1 MQILYIGGIRMNVK
15 VEKKENSKVEIEF
28 TMDKKQ
34 FNEELDKAFKQNA
47 KKFKVPGFR
56 DGMVPRA
63 IVEQTYGEGV
73 LYETVIENTV
83 DDAYRT
89 AVIENNLEIVS
100 RPELDIKQIGKDK
113 DFVFVVTVCV
123 KPEATVK
130 DYKGIEVKKVSTRV
144 TKKDVD
150 EELDRIREKNARIVT
165 VEDRE
170 LKNGDISIIDFE
182 GFSDGVPFDGGKG
195 ENFELTIG
203 SGQFIPGFEDQM
215 VGMKVNEQRDVK
227 VTFPKEYHA
236 TELAGKEAIFKVV
249 LHEIKEKILPEID
262 DEFAKDVSEFETLEE
277 YKKDLNKKIKERK
290 ENQAKAEMEQE
301 ALDKFVEKVEVNV
314 PEEMIDSEVDKMV
327 EEMNANLSYQGLSM
341 DQYLQYIGI
350 SLDDYKKEMR
360 DQALKRI
367 KLNLGLEYVAKQE
380 NVEVTENDIDARIK
394 ELAAQYGNKDDDSLL
409 KNENARN
416 YMKEQLSQEKTMKII
431 TENVVEK

>member
-1 MQILYIGGIRMNVK
+1 MNVK

-34 FNEELDKAFKQNA
+34 FEEELEKAYKQNA

-56 DGMVPRA
+56 AGMVPRA
-63 IVEQTYGEGV
+63 IVEQTYGESV
-73 LYETVIENTV
+73 LYEFVIENTV

-89 AVIENNLEIVS
+89 AVVENNLEIVS

-113 DFVFVVTVCV
+113 DFIFVVNVCV

-150 EELDRIREKNARIVT
+150 AELEKIREKNARIVT

-182 GFSDGVPFDGGKG
+182 GFTDGKAFEGGKA
-195 ENFELTIG
+195 ENFKLTIG

-215 VGMKVNEQRDVK
+215 IGMKVNEERDINVK
-227 VTFPKEYHA
+227 FPEEYHVKD
-236 TELAGKEAIFKVV
+236 LAGKDATFKVK
-249 LHEIKEKILPEID
+249 LHEIKEKVLPEID
-262 DEFAKDVSEFETLEE
+262 DEFAKDVSEFDNLED
-277 YKKDLNKKIKERK
+277 YKKDLNKKIKADK
-290 ENQAKAEMEQE
+290 ENHAKMDMEQE
-301 ALDKFVEKVEVNV
+301 AIDKFIEKVEVNI

-327 EEMNANLSYQGLSM
+327 EEMNANLSYQGLNI
-341 DQYLQYIGI
+341 DQYLQYMGTT
-350 SLDDYKKEMR
+350 LDEYKKQMR
-360 DQALKRI
+360 DQAQRRI
-367 KLNLGLEYVAKQE
+367 KLDLGLEYVAKE
-380 NVEVTENDIDARIK
+380 EKVEVEEKDIDEKIK
-394 ELAAQYGNKDDDSLL
+394 ELAAQYGNKDDESLL

-416 YMKEQLSQEKTMKII
+416 YMRQQLVYEKTMKVI
-431 TENVVEK
+431 TDNIVTK

>member
-1 MQILYIGGIRMNVK
+1 MNVK

-34 FNEELDKAFKQNA
+34 FEEELEKAYKQNA

-56 DGMVPRA
+56 AGMVPRA
-63 IVEQTYGEGV
+63 IVEQTYGESV
-73 LYETVIENTV
+73 LYEFVIENTV

-89 AVIENNLEIVS
+89 AVVENNLEIVS

-113 DFVFVVTVCV
+113 DFIFVVNVCV

-144 TKKDVD
+144 TKKDV
-150 EELDRIREKNARIVT
+150 EAELEKIREKNARIVT

-182 GFSDGVPFDGGKG
+182 GFTDGKAFEGGKA

-215 VGMKVNEQRDVK
+215 IGMKVDEQRDINVK
-227 VTFPKEYHA
+227 FPEEYHSKD
-236 TELAGKEAIFKVV
+236 LAGKDATFKVK
-249 LHEIKEKILPEID
+249 LHEIKEKVLPEID
-262 DEFAKDVSEFETLEE
+262 DEFAKDVSEFDNLED
-277 YKKDLNKKIKERK
+277 YKKDLNKKIKADK
-290 ENQAKAEMEQE
+290 ENHAKMDMEQE
-301 ALDKFVEKVEVNV
+301 AIDKFIEKVEVNI
-314 PEEMIDSEVDKMV
+314 PEEMIDSEVDKMI
-327 EEMNANLSYQGLSM
+327 EEMNANLSYQGLNI
-341 DQYLQYIGI
+341 DQYLQYMGTT
-350 SLDDYKKEMR
+350 LDEYKKQMR
-360 DQALKRI
+360 DQAQRRI
-367 KLNLGLEYVAKQE
+367 KLDLGLEYVAKE
-380 NVEVTENDIDARIK
+380 EKVEVEDKDIDKKIR

-416 YMKEQLSQEKTMKII
+416 YMKQQLVYEKTMKVI
-431 TENVVEK
+431 TDNIVTK

>member
-1 MQILYIGGIRMNVK
+1 MNVK

-34 FNEELDKAFKQNA
+34 FEEELEKAYKQNA

-56 DGMVPRA
+56 AGMVPRA
-63 IVEQTYGEGV
+63 IVEQTYGESV
-73 LYETVIENTV
+73 LYEFVIENTV

-89 AVIENNLEIVS
+89 AVVENNLEIVS

-113 DFVFVVTVCV
+113 DFIFVVNVCV

-144 TKKDVD
+144 TKKDV
-150 EELDRIREKNARIVT
+150 EAELEKIREKNARIVT

-182 GFSDGVPFDGGKG
+182 GFTDGKAFEGGKA

-215 VGMKVNEQRDVK
+215 IGMKVDEQREINVK
-227 VTFPKEYHA
+227 FPEEYHA
-236 TELAGKEAIFKVV
+236 KDLAGKDATFKVK
-249 LHEIKEKILPEID
+249 LHEIKEKVLPEID
-262 DEFAKDVSEFETLEE
+262 DEFAKDVSEFDNLED
-277 YKKDLNKKIKERK
+277 YKKDLNKKIKADK
-290 ENQAKAEMEQE
+290 ENHAKMDMEQE
-301 ALDKFVEKVEVNV
+301 AIDKFIEKVEVNI

-327 EEMNANLSYQGLSM
+327 EEMNANLSYQGLNI
-341 DQYLQYIGI
+341 DQYLQYMGTT
-350 SLDDYKKEMR
+350 LDEYKKQMR
-360 DQALKRI
+360 DQAQRRI
-367 KLNLGLEYVAKQE
+367 KLDLGLEYVAKE
-380 NVEVTENDIDARIK
+380 EKVEVEDKDIDKKIR

-416 YMKEQLSQEKTMKII
+416 YMKQQLVYEKTMKVI
-431 TENVVEK
+431 TDNIVTK